1 MNNIYRTKGMK
12 HIFPY
17 IFDIDFVNGDFS
29 FLYEW
34 RKGRY
39 CLIDGGKDYTVS
51 LMEERTILSHWG
63 KDYTVSWRKGLYC
76 LIDGRKDYTVSWRK
90 GLCCLIVGFSRN
102 PLDVVLS
109 YLFDVYFTCVVV
121 PIWLPFYNI
130 PTNWYFSVILD
141 ILYLISTFSLHTV
154 LQLDHQ

>member
-1 MNNIYRTKGMK
+1 MEERTILS
-12 HIFPY
+12 HW
-17 IFDIDFVNGDFS
+17 
-29 FLYEW
+29 W
-34 RKGRY
+34 RKGLY
-39 CLIDGGKDYTVS
+39 C
-51 LMEERTILSHWG
+51 LMEERTILSHGG

-141 ILYLISTFSLHTV
+141 ILNLISTFSLHTV

>member
-17 IFDIDFVNGDFS
+17 IFDIDFVNGDFFFPVWMEERTILS
-29 FLYEW
+29 HWW
-34 RKGRY
+34 RKGLY
-39 CLIDGGKDYTVS
+39 C
-51 LMEERTILSHWG
+51 LMEERTILSHGG

-141 ILYLISTFSLHTV
+141 ILNLISTFSLHTV